1 MSGGEHALGANR
13 GEIKRGLG
21 ARQIMQSLF
30 VFPDPMRE
38 LHRIADPAH
47 HPRER
52 PGVQCGAMGNQDSEK
67 VSRDLRR
74 HKILVWV
81 LIAALAIIIAV
92 SVSRLAYVMNHQPQF
107 GWVKSGSQALV
118 VAVGGQTSFGPI
130 LGAGSL
136 LTLRY
141 DVTSTLPV
149 SVGVS
154 AEPNPVSST
163 DLGCYQSHV
172 LSMHGSCALKVQA
185 GYIHVLDLR
194 NPNDLA
200 PAATAI
206 IGAKKPLEDQLA
218 RNTVRLEI
226 YTWQCVANCPKP

>member
-1 MSGGEHALGANR
+1 
-13 GEIKRGLG
+13 
-21 ARQIMQSLF
+21 
-30 VFPDPMRE
+30 
-38 LHRIADPAH
+38 
-47 HPRER
+47 
-52 PGVQCGAMGNQDSEK
+52 MGNQDSEK

-74 HKILVWV
+74 HKILVWM
-81 LIAALAIIIAV
+81 LMAALTIIIAV

-107 GWVKSGSQALV
+107 GWVKSGSQTFV
-118 VAVGGQTSFGPI
+118 VAVGGTTSFGPI

-154 AEPNPVSST
+154 AEPNVNSPS

-172 LSMHGSCALKVQA
+172 LSMHGSCALKIQL

-200 PAATAI
+200 SAA
-206 IGAKKPLEDQLA
+206 AKKPSEDRPAQ
-218 RNTVRLEI
+218 NTVTLDL
-226 YTWQCVANCPKP
+226 YTWQCIANCPKP